1 MNTNFG
7 TLYRLL
13 RCLEQQC
20 PAWSF
25 GGCYRLF
32 IGIQHKAINYTV
44 AVYIHFEGAKSTHV
58 LEIPIESKI
67 EIPVETLQNS

>member
-7 TLYRLL
+7 SLYRLL

-20 PAWSF
+20 PEWSF

-32 IGIQHKAINYTV
+32 IGFGHKAINHIL
-44 AVYIHFEGAKSTHV
+44 AVFIHFEGAKSTHV

-67 EIPVETLQNS
+67 EIPIETLKNS